1 MLSLRLRTGLSVHR
15 CTTSFCLGSVR
26 ALACGCWRPA
36 DSNWDTRERSA
47 YFSRFHV
54 NVLRR
59 EAQRSAREGAGAPH
73 FKTPFRAELEFYVFD
88 VVFFPTAD
96 SSVD

>member
-1 MLSLRLRTGLSVHR
+1 
-15 CTTSFCLGSVR
+15 
-26 ALACGCWRPA
+26 
-36 DSNWDTRERSA
+36 
-47 YFSRFHV
+47 V